1 MSSSTFSEMSS
12 GPDWSLARPMLQLK
26 WELQHNIQRTD
37 CLQYCIQLQA
47 KASSLSF
54 NVSRFSA
61 SKTVLDTVMLG
72 FCFSKG
78 NENQKIRQEMIRCG
92 IYFFKLN
99 SWFHSKKNCTDF
111 SILPLV
117 NTAANYFSIMI
128 IVHTSG
134 VKTCLP

>member
-1 MSSSTFSEMSS
+1 MEIQFKVYVLLYIFRDVQWARLESCQTNA
-12 GPDWSLARPMLQLK
+12 GPRGHLGNQSLEYLQLK

-61 SKTVLDTVMLG
+61 SKTVLDTVMLR

-99 SWFHSKKNCTDF
+99 SWFHSKKIAQT
-111 SILPLV
+111 LV
-117 NTAANYFSIMI
+117 SY
-128 IVHTSG
+128 
-134 VKTCLP
+134 L